1 MKKALIILGVVLSM
15 SFFAQAQVNPHAIG
29 LRLGGNGTS
38 SVAEISYQHR
48 VGNQIV
54 LNLI

>member
-38 SVAEISYQHR
+38 SGAEISYQHR